1 VNALS
6 VTRTSCAVPT
16 VRPADLDVEDLVAQ
30 TGADAAWFVD
40 GLSDY
45 AAQSRAAQH
54 PLLDAIASGQF
65 SDLQGAL
72 RRLFTEYYAYSRRFT
87 KFLAATMASLDE
99 PSHRAALIPN
109 TAEEA
114 GQLDDH
120 HRAELRGI
128 GLDPDDVAVAHPE
141 LFRRFLAAI
150 GIDDATSA
158 PPHVATVAWIE
169 AFEAVCRSGE
179 CQSVGALGIATEG
192 IVRSMYARLLVG
204 IRRAWPELSGRDRA
218 FFELHALVDDE
229 HAETLRTIAIDL
241 ADTPARRRALAVG
254 VLGALGARATFYD
267 HMYALLVRDGQ
278 RGQS

>member
-1 VNALS
+1 MNIVS
-6 VTRTSCAVPT
+6 VARTSYAAPD
-16 VRPADLDVEDLVAQ
+16 VRSADIDLEDLIAQ
-30 TGADAAWFVD
+30 IGADAAWFVD
-40 GLSDY
+40 GLSSY
-45 AAQSRAAQH
+45 AARSRAAQH
-54 PLLDAIASGQF
+54 PLLAAVAGGQF
-65 SDLQGAL
+65 LDLRAAL

-109 TAEEA
+109 TTEEA

-120 HRAELRGI
+120 HRAALRVA

-141 LFRRFLAAI
+141 LFRRFLSAI

-169 AFEAVCRSGE
+169 TFEALCRSGE
-179 CQSVGALGIATEG
+179 CQSIGALGIATEG
-192 IVRSMYARLLVG
+192 IVRSMYQRLLAG

-218 FFELHALVDDE
+218 FFELHALVDDD
-229 HAETLRTIAIDL
+229 HAETLRMIAIDL
-241 ADTPARRRALAVG
+241 ADTPDRRRALAVG

-267 HMYALLVRDGQ
+267 HMYALLAREGQ

>member
-1 VNALS
+1 VSMVSIA
-6 VTRTSCAVPT
+6 RISCTVSA
-16 VRPADLDVEDLVAQ
+16 VRPADLDVEDLVSQ
-30 TGADAAWFVD
+30 TGADAVWFVD
-40 GLSDY
+40 GLSAY
-45 AAQSRAAQH
+45 AARSRAAQH
-54 PLLDAIASGQF
+54 PLLDTIAAGQF
-65 SDLQGAL
+65 SDLQHAL

-99 PSHRAALIPN
+99 PRHRAALIPN

-114 GQLDDH
+114 GQLDDD
-120 HRAELRGI
+120 HRAELRI
-128 GLDPDDVAVAHPE
+128 AGLDPDDVAVAHPE
-141 LFRRFLAAI
+141 LFRRFLSAI
-150 GIDDATSA
+150 GIADATSA

-192 IVRSMYARLLVG
+192 IVRTMYVRLLAG

-241 ADTPARRRALAVG
+241 ANTPARRRELAVG

-267 HMYALLVRDGQ
+267 HMYALLVREGQ